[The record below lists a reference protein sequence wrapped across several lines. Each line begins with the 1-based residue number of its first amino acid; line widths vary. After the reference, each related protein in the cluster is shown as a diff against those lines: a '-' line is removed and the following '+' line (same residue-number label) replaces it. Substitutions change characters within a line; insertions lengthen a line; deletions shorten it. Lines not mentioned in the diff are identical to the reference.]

1 MIGIEQLQGILGG
14 LEDRDRIAIGLAETV
29 SAGEYAHTPAAPGVV
44 RAGAAVT
51 DREVAP
57 GARVGRLRP
66 IVVDV
71 LGTDTPRAM
80 SPTGAVDTAS
90 RSAAARL
97 GARAKPSA
105 RVRNFIEVS
114 RKNQKA
120 GDQRPLSS
128 T

>member
-1 MIGIEQLQGILGG
+1 MS
-14 LEDRDRIAIGLAETV
+14 LAAMKS
-29 SAGEYAHTPAAPGVV
+29 SAAKAL
-44 RAGAAVT
+44 AGK
-51 DREVAP
+51 
-57 GARVGRLRP
+57 
-66 IVVDV
+66 
-71 LGTDTPRAM
+71 DTPHAM

-105 RVRNFIEVS
+105 RIRNFIEVS
-114 RKNQKA
+114 LKNQKA